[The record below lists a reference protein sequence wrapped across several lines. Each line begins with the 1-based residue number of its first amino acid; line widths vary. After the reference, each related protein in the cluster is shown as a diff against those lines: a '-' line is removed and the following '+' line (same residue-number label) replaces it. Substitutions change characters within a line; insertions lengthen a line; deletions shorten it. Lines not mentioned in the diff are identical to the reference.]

1 MARIATNG
9 PEPLNFKQMFDGW
22 VEDTQKAWG
31 HDRKKTLGGSEAF
44 DCLHKAWYKRNGAPY
59 DEDYEESW
67 GALRRGDIIENYLVV
82 PAMEWAAKAYGFEL
96 MMAGATQI
104 TLFDKSCMVDTLDED
119 GNVIG
124 EEPGG
129 LSVTPDGLVR
139 GVARNALAKYGV
151 PDLGNDCF
159 MLEVKSI
166 DPRVDLSE
174 EKAIHHGQVQIQMGL
189 MRENTAFKP
198 NFAVI
203 LYINASFLDDIE
215 VFVVRFDEKKF
226 KVAQDR
232 ARLIFKTTNPEKLYR
247 EGTVDGTCQYCPFA
261 GTCLKD
267 MQNSM
272 PAKKS
277 AKSTSNPK
285 LLADLNAE
293 LIMKRREASKIH
305 KKAKED
311 VDRINE
317 EIKMLLREY
326 GDTNPKDPEN
336 GWSISFSMAAGR
348 KTLSKQ
354 AMIDDG
360 IDPEQYM
367 KQGNPYE
374 ILRVTY
380 KDMTGDDD

>member
-1 MARIATNG
+1 MAMA
-9 PEPLNFKQMFDGW
+9 EPLNFKKMFDGW

-44 DCLHKAWYKRNGAPY
+44 GCLRKAWYKRNGTPY
-59 DEDYEESW
+59 DPEYEESW

-96 MMAGATQI
+96 MMAGSTQI
-104 TLFDKSCMVDTLDED
+104 TLFDKTTMVDVLDEK
-119 GNVIG
+119 GEVIG

-151 PDLGNDCF
+151 ADLGTDCF

-189 MRENTAFKP
+189 MRDNTAFKP
-198 NFAVI
+198 NYAVI

-215 VFVVRFDEKKF
+215 VFVVKFDAKKF
-226 KVAQDR
+226 KIAQDR
-232 ARLIFKTTNPEKLYR
+232 ARLIFKTTDPSKLYR
-247 EGTVDGTCQYCPFA
+247 EGVIDGTCQYCPFQ

-267 MQNSM
+267 VQNAM
-272 PAKKS
+272 PAAPATKDLGNPELLDALNKDLIQRKRVA
-277 AKSTSNPK
+277 AK
-285 LLADLNAE
+285 AF
-293 LIMKRREASKIH
+293 
-305 KKAKED
+305 KKAEAEKKLID
-311 VDRINE
+311 E
-317 EIKMLLREY
+317 EIKCMLR
-326 GDTNPKDPEN
+326 DFNTTKAKDAIS
-336 GWSISFSMAAGR
+336 GWSVSYSMSQGR
-348 KTLSKQ
+348 KTLSKE
-354 AMIDDG
+354 AIEDAG
-360 IDPEQYM
+360 LDPEDFM

-374 ILRVTY
+374 ILRVTFTEM
-380 KDMTGDDD
+380 DGEDV